1 MKYTIAIMLCVVLI
15 ACKKENSDTGVSDT
29 DKSEAVENYAAIVAA
44 SYEDS
49 YNAAVELQA
58 KVDAFIASPTAI
70 AFEACRNAWLASRLP
85 YGQTEAFRFYSGP
98 IDDED
103 GPEGQINAWP
113 MDENWI
119 DYVES
124 NPNSGIINNSVDYP
138 VINEDILINA
148 NEDGSET
155 NIATGFHAIEF
166 LLWGQDLSS
175 SSAGDR
181 PYTDFVTGAG
191 GTAANQDRRIQYLQ
205 TVTNLLV
212 DNLSYLVG
220 EWQTGGNYR
229 NYFTQ
234 DLNVDSALTFI
245 IRGIGSLSKGEL
257 AGERMTV
264 ALTNQDQEDEH
275 SCFSDNTHNDIR
287 MNFSG
292 IDNVYKGIY
301 VRTNGTTVSG
311 KSISDIV
318 GAADAVKNQAV
329 LDQLADARLK
339 VFAIP
344 APFDQQIIGDPG
356 NLVTDAINSLRS
368 VSDKIADAVFSIG
381 ISISF

>member
-1 MKYTIAIMLCVVLI
+1 MKNTFILLLCVLLF
-15 ACKKENSDTGVSDT
+15 ACKKENSNTDINDT
-29 DKSEAVENYAAIVAA
+29 DKKAVVDNYASIAAA

-49 YNAAVELQA
+49 YNAALVLQE
-58 KVDAFIASPTAI
+58 KIVAFIANPTAT
-70 AFEACRNAWLASRLP
+70 AFEACKNAWLDARLP
-85 YGQTEAFRFYSGP
+85 YGQTEAYRFYGGP
-98 IDDED
+98 IDDEN

-119 DYVES
+119 DYVQS
-124 NPNSGIINNSVDYP
+124 NPNTGIINNSIDFP
-138 VINEDILINA
+138 VINKDILINA

-166 LLWGQDLSS
+166 LLWGQDLSAS
-175 SSAGDR
+175 TAGQR
-181 PYTDFVTGAG
+181 PYTDYVTDGS
-191 GTAANQDRRIQYLQ
+191 GTASNQDRRKQYLQ
-205 TVTNLLV
+205 TVTDLLV
-212 DNLSYLVG
+212 DDLSYLVG
-220 EWQTGGNYR
+220 EWQTGGSYR
-229 NYFTQ
+229 DYFTNT
-234 DLNVDSALTFI
+234 LNVDSALTFI
-245 IRGIGSLSKGEL
+245 VRGIGSLSKGEL

-311 KSISDIV
+311 KSISDLVAIAN
-318 GAADAVKNQAV
+318 AAKNQAV
-329 LDQLADARLK
+329 LDQLADARTK

-356 NLVTDAINSLRS
+356 NLVTDAIDALRS
-368 VSDKIADAVFSIG
+368 LSDKIADAVFSIG

>member
-1 MKYTIAIMLCVVLI
+1 MKYTIALMLCAVLFS
-15 ACKKENSDTGVSDT
+15 CKKENSGTDVSDT
-29 DKSEAVENYAAIVAA
+29 DKSEAVENYAAIAAA

-49 YNAAVELQA
+49 YNAAIVLQE
-58 KVDAFIASPTAI
+58 KINAFIANPTAS
-70 AFEACRNAWLASRLP
+70 ALEACRSAWIAARFP
-85 YGQTEAFRFYSGP
+85 YGQTEAYRFYGGP

-124 NPNSGIINNSVDYP
+124 NPNSGIINNSIDFP
-138 VINEDILINA
+138 VINKDILINA

-155 NIATGFHAIEF
+155 NIATGYHAIEF
-166 LLWGQDLSS
+166 LLWGQDLSAS
-175 SSAGDR
+175 TAGQR
-181 PYTDFVTGAG
+181 PYTDFVTDGS

-205 TVTNLLV
+205 TVTDLLV
-212 DNLSYLVG
+212 EDLSYLVG
-220 EWQTGGNYR
+220 EWQTGGSYR
-229 NYFTQ
+229 NYFTKE
-234 DLNVDSALTFI
+234 LNVDSALTFI

-292 IDNVYKGIY
+292 VDNVYKGIY

-311 KSISDIV
+311 KSLSDVV